1 MKKKPHITDF
11 RSRRAIVLY
20 KSGKTT
26 KFICQT
32 LKMDYATLKGFLVE
46 CNLSRTRNEAVRS
59 GKSKAIINDNALD
72 ILTPEALYWIGFI
85 YADGHL
91 ARNRPR
97 IVLGLSEIDK
107 NHVEKFLNFFGA
119 GIKSFESEKEGVMR
133 MGYKCN
139 ASWRG
144 QFSSQRIYDRFKE
157 LGIMPGKTYDLTPH
171 ELLMN
176 SRDFWRGVVDGD
188 GSVSNGNTIDI
199 SLSGHE
205 NTIKGFLDFINR
217 SGIITFNS
225 GYKSKKS
232 DHLWSCSLHSNIA
245 KDILYLLYE
254 NATVYLDRK
263 YEKYIEI
270 KNKPTKPHGNIR
282 KIKSN

>member
-1 MKKKPHITDF
+1 MDGEPL
-11 RSRRAIVLY
+11 RRILTEL
-20 KSGKTT
+20 G
-26 KFICQT
+26 
-32 LKMDYATLKGFLVE
+32 LLR
-46 CNLSRTRNEAVRS
+46 NRNEALRLA
-59 GKSKAIINDNALD
+59 KSDAVINDDALD
-72 ILTPEALYWIGFI
+72 ILTPQALYWVGFI

-97 IVLGLSEIDK
+97 IVLGLSEIDRS
-107 NHVEKFLNFFGA
+107 HVDKFCNFFGT
-119 GIKSFESEKEGVMR
+119 GIKSFESDKKGVVR
-133 MGYKCN
+133 MGYECN

-144 QFSSQRIYDRFKE
+144 QFSSQRIYNRLKE
-157 LGIMPGKTYDLTPH
+157 LGIAPGKTYEITPH
-171 ELLMN
+171 GLLMN

-282 KIKSN
+282 KTKSN